1 MTRKTRNM
9 EWGFGRWLGDEW
21 VEAIAR
27 GERASPEAAREL
39 ADEVLQYRNLR
50 RLLAQEARTYG
61 DLLEERFGRLARSL
75 LLSLASR
82 LCNSNDLY
90 GDAPAEHLLASI
102 DRESILR
109 LAASPASASPA
120 DVEALVAE
128 VLMRRAAMDQ
138 NNPRPPTDATTGE
151 VER

>member
-1 MTRKTRNM
+1 MMR
-9 EWGFGRWLGDEW
+9 
-21 VEAIAR
+21 
-27 GERASPEAAREL
+27 RA
-39 ADEVLQYRNLR
+39 R

-102 DRESILR
+102 DRDSILR

-128 VLMRRAAMDQ
+128 VLMRRAA
-138 NNPRPPTDATTGE
+138 RE
-151 VER
+151 VK

>member
-1 MTRKTRNM
+1 MD
-9 EWGFGRWLGDEW
+9 WGSGRWLGDEW
-21 VEAIAR
+21 VEDIAN
-27 GERASPEAAREL
+27 GEPASREAAREL
-39 ADEVLQYRNLR
+39 ADEVRMMRRAR

-102 DRESILR
+102 DRDSILR

-128 VLMRRAAMDQ
+128 VLMRRAA
-138 NNPRPPTDATTGE
+138 RE
-151 VER
+151 VK